1 MLAAIIPVFTNGSR
15 AMSESG
21 DVVWSDGKSWQ
32 RDASPIRKDT
42 KAWWYNPKAHTEAL
56 GWTTMANLRRSDDFA
71 WLVKDG
77 IPIVLNALAVYH
89 ALDSFADFVAKRGAD
104 AALTAERDELLSR
117 LADVRAELE
126 PWGLE
131 RLARGNRTLAEQVHD
146 IRQSWTALRDANRH
160 NVSRADAV
168 EQQLATA
175 HAEHEKS
182 LTDWARARE
191 ERDQARRELA
201 DLQRLVAAAE
211 ANEPVLVH
219 PDWRQAEI
227 DALAEERDQL
237 KEKVRMLTLV
247 SRHETLVAEA
257 YRLENNIKEASKER
271 DELNEKLATEM
282 GIREQIQRNCDY
294 ADKQNLE
301 LRRQFDVVIDDR
313 NILRARCDELE
324 RGDRH
329 SCGVKCG
336 RQEERR
342 AVVAWLNKDPQGWA
356 RQWSLAG
363 RIERGEH
370 DV

>member
-1 MLAAIIPVFTNGSR
+1 
-15 AMSESG
+15 MSEPG
-21 DVVWSDGKSWQ
+21 DVVWSDGRTWQ

-160 NVSRADAV
+160 NVSRADAA

-175 HAEHEKS
+175 HAEHEKL

-191 ERDQARRELA
+191 ERDQALRGLA

-219 PDWRQAEI
+219 PDWRQAEF
-227 DALAEERDQL
+227 DALTEERDVARDQL
-237 KEKVRMLTLV
+237 AHALARLTRMV
-247 SRHETLVAEA
+247 EA
-257 YRLENNIKEASKER
+257 RDASQGEAAKLRKRCEELADELGRFREPKAATQAYALGR
-271 DELNEKLATEM
+271 DEERAYVVRFLRGGHYTVDEACTVAVGLRVSDIA
-282 GIREQIQRNCDY
+282 RQIEAGQH
-294 ADKQNLE
+294 L
-301 LRRQFDVVIDDR
+301 
-313 NILRARCDELE
+313 
-324 RGDRH
+324 RGD
-329 SCGVKCG
+329 
-336 RQEERR
+336 
-342 AVVAWLNKDPQGWA
+342 
-356 RQWSLAG
+356 
-363 RIERGEH
+363 

>member
-1 MLAAIIPVFTNGSR
+1 
-15 AMSESG
+15 MSESG
-21 DVVWSDGKSWQ
+21 DVVWSDGRAW
-32 RDASPIRKDT
+32 IRGTTAYGDH
-42 KAWWYNPKAHTEAL
+42 KAWWCHPLPGSRELYRRLSEAEQ
-56 GWTTMANLRRSDDFA
+56 ADDFA

-77 IPIVLNALAVYH
+77 IPIVLNALAVYQ
-89 ALDSFADFVAKRGAD
+89 ALDSFADFVAKRDAD
-104 AALTAERDELLSR
+104 AELTAERDALLSR

-131 RLARGNRTLAEQVHD
+131 RLARRDRTLAEQVHD

-160 NVSRADAV
+160 NVSRADAA

-175 HAEHEKS
+175 HAEHEKL

-191 ERDQARRELA
+191 ERDQALRGLA

-227 DALAEERDQL
+227 DELTAQRDAARKDAQEAVAEHKKLVDHYAADFPRRAADNKELRELRQTCSDLRAENEALSQELAKEERVC
-237 KEKVRMLTLV
+237 KE
-247 SRHETLVAEA
+247 
-257 YRLENNIKEASKER
+257 
-271 DELNEKLATEM
+271 
-282 GIREQIQRNCDY
+282 IQRDLDY
-294 ADKQNLE
+294 RNNVHEE
-301 LRRQFDVVIDDR
+301 LRRQFDVAVNDR

-324 RGDRH
+324 RDDRH
-329 SCGVKCG
+329 SCGFKCG
-336 RQEERR
+336 QQEERR
-342 AVVAWLNKDPQGWA
+342 AVVAWLNKNPQGWA